1 MAINAS
7 QGPILQLAAALQ
19 HTTSKA
25 AGQEACDTK
34 SINNK
39 LEKGTRFLGQGA
51 PEDFPLKG
59 EAQFFRSLS
68 ISSNKNNNVLQNWEE
83 SDLHDYPAWCF
94 VQQY

>member
-25 AGQEACDTK
+25 AGQKACDTK
-34 SINNK
+34 SINK

-59 EAQFFRSLS
+59 EAQFFRPLS
-68 ISSNKNNNVLQNWEE
+68 ISSNKNNVFQNWEE
-83 SDLHDYPAWCF
+83 SDLNDYPA
-94 VQQY
+94 